1 MELLSAQNSIDTQM
15 STSDKFAVENTVNN
29 YNKTLV
35 VEGRKTSNE
44 LGKDDFLKLLITQLQ
59 NQDPTSPMENT
70 EFIAQMAQ
78 FSSLEQMTNMS
89 TSFSKMAAYINSSE
103 AAATLGKTVELDIG
117 DTSVQGIVE
126 GATRGENPQIIVN
139 GMYYSMDKIKAV
151 YAD

>member
-1 MELLSAQNSIDTQM
+1 MELLNTQNSINTQM
-15 STSDKFAVENTVNN
+15 SASEKFLVENEVNN
-29 YNKTLV
+29 FNKTLV

-103 AAATLGKTVELDIG
+103 AAATLGKTVELNIG
-117 DTSVQGIVE
+117 DTSVQGVVE
-126 GATRGENPQIIVN
+126 GATRGENPQILVN